1 MVYCIVFLVLS
12 IISGLFSVAESAFF
26 SMSKVDLAHIHEDE
40 TASAK
45 RVQILMS
52 DSQRFL
58 LSIYLGNLFSIALA
72 AMLALAFFMKI
83 VNEFQLIN
91 RYLVFVVVI
100 LIAFSILILTRIPA
114 IILSVRNSRS
124 VSLRLSLF
132 IFSAYLLFYPIASLV
147 AEFARF
153 TGKIFKIKGDPFSLS
168 QEKVKSM
175 IEMGEERGTIHT
187 EEKEMIHSIF
197 EFGETTVKEIMVPR
211 IDMVCLEINSSVNEL
226 IKITGE
232 KGHSRIPIY
241 EGRVDNIKGIIHVK
255 NLIPE
260 LLSNKQNIKLQKL
273 SRPAFFVPESKK
285 IDDLLSELKKEK
297 IHMAIVVDEYGG
309 TAGLVTLED
318 IIEEIVG
325 EIQDEYDKEL
335 PLYREITA
343 GIFMVDGRISI
354 DELNEVL
361 PEPILQSEEEDYETL
376 AGLIYHFTE
385 SIPNTNDLITY
396 LNYDFVIEE
405 VVRQRIKK
413 VRVIHKVDSG
423 KKEDEVKEK
432 S

>member
-1 MVYCIVFLVLS
+1 MPEVDIAHLREE
-12 IISGLFSVAESAFF
+12 ES
-26 SMSKVDLAHIHEDE
+26 K
-40 TASAK
+40 SAR
-45 RVQILMS
+45 RVVKLIS
-52 DSQRFL
+52 DSQRFM
-58 LSIYLGNLFSIALA
+58 LSIYLGNLFSVAIAAILA
-72 AMLALAFFMKI
+72 S
-83 VNEFQLIN
+83 V
-91 RYLVFVVVI
+91 VFVKLVQKLEFTNNYVI
-100 LIAFSILILTRIPA
+100 LTLVLLIASTVLVLTRIPSK
-114 IILSVRNSRS
+114 ILTIRNSKS
-124 VSLRLSLF
+124 VSLKLSG
-132 IFSAYLLFYPIASLV
+132 FSYLAYLFFFPISTLILKL
-147 AEFARF
+147 
-153 TGKIFKIKGDPFSLS
+153 TKLIGKIFKIEGDPFTLS
-168 QEKVKSM
+168 EEKVKSM
-175 IEMGEERGTIHT
+175 IELGKEEGTIHV
-187 EEKEMIHSIF
+187 EETEMIHSIF

-211 IDMVCLEINSSVNEL
+211 IDMVCIEISSSVDDL
-226 IKITGE
+226 IKVTGE

-241 EGRVDNIKGIIHVK
+241 GGQVDNIKGIIHVK

-260 LLSNKQNIKLQKL
+260 LLADKKNIKLQRL
-273 SRPAFFVPESKK
+273 LRPAFFVPESKK
-285 IDDLLSELKKEK
+285 IGDLLSELKREK

-325 EIQDEYDKEL
+325 EIQDEYDKEQ
-335 PLYREITA
+335 PLYRKVTP
-343 GIFMVDGRISI
+343 GTFVVDGRMSI

-413 VRVIHKVDSG
+413 VKVIHKVDSPQRDDQL
-423 KKEDEVKEK
+423 KEE